1 MSLFSDVLER
11 LTTEQQ
17 SGVVNFTFEQVGDT
31 IIVTEWMFAGSKL
44 LQSMSFEHKIVACPD
59 GTLITDSGFHITSL
73 DDFDDWF
80 VYVFF
85 ML

>member
-1 MSLFSDVLER
+1 MSLLSDVLVR
-11 LTTEQQ
+11 LSTEQQ
-17 SGVVNFTFEQVGDT
+17 SGVVNFIFKQVGNT
-31 IIVTEWMFAGSKL
+31 IVVTEH
-44 LQSMSFEHKIVACPD
+44 LQSMTIDYKIVACPD

-80 VYVFF
+80 VYTFF

>member
-1 MSLFSDVLER
+1 MSLFSDVIDR

-17 SGVVNFTFEQVGDT
+17 SGVVNFTFKQVGNT
-31 IIVTEWMFAGSKL
+31 IVVTEH
-44 LQSMSFEHKIVACPD
+44 LQTMSIDYKIVFCPD
-59 GTLITDSGFHITSL
+59 GTLITDSGFHITNL

-80 VYVFF
+80 VYAFF